1 MGWMFRFCARLPLY
15 TDGRWGLPWLLAL
28 LLAGWSP
35 AAAEPR
41 HGIAMHGEPLY
52 PSGFDHFAYVNP
64 GAPKGGD
71 MRFAAIGSFDSLNPF
86 VVQGTAA
93 LGLRE
98 WVFESLMARSYDEP
112 FSLYGLLADR
122 IETPADRSSV
132 TFHLNPRARFSDG
145 KPVTVDDVVFSLSV
159 LRDKGRPNYKTYYSK
174 VLRIEYPAPGSVRFV
189 LDNVQPDREMP
200 LILGLMPII
209 PRHIYEK
216 RKFELSSLLTAVGSG
231 PYMIETVE
239 PGKRIIYKR
248 RTGYWGKDLPVMR
261 GQANPDRIIY
271 EYFRDTNASFEAFKA
286 GLYDARPEDNPTRWT
301 TGYRFP
307 AVQRGDVRQMQFAT
321 ATPSGMRGFVFNT
334 RREIFSDRRVREA
347 LTLLFDFEWV
357 NRTLFRNVYKRTQ
370 SYFDSSELSSHSR
383 PADTREKQLL
393 APFPDAVPREMLEH
407 GYRAPVSDGS
417 GVNRA
422 NRARAIALLRAA
434 GYEIRDGI
442 VRHAKTGAPLQ
453 FEIMVATPD
462 YERLALVY
470 ASMARKTGVD
480 IRVRNVDSSQYQA
493 RIAAYDYDMIVNEWT
508 FSLSPGNEQSFYWG
522 SEAARSEGTR
532 NYMGVK
538 DPAID
543 AMIDAMLKATA
554 REDFVSAV
562 RALDRVLLSGH
573 YVIPLYH
580 QPVQWIAMWKRVGVP
595 EAVPLTG
602 YRAETW
608 WIQPQAK

>member
-1 MGWMFRFCARLPLY
+1 MGWILRFY
-15 TDGRWGLPWLLAL
+15 TIQPRYRDRPWRFLWVLAL
-28 LLAGWSP
+28 LMTGLSP
-35 AAAEPR
+35 VAAEPR

-52 PSGFDHFAYVNP
+52 PSGFDHFAYMNP
-64 GAPKGGD
+64 DAPKGGD

-86 VVQGTAA
+86 IVQGTAA

-112 FSLYGLLADR
+112 FSLYGLLAES
-122 IETPADRSSV
+122 IETPPDRSSI

-145 KPVTVDDVVFSLSV
+145 KPVTVDDVVFSLSI

-189 LDNVQPDREMP
+189 LDNTQPDREMP

-209 PRHIYEK
+209 PRHIYEQ
-216 RKFELSSLLTAVGSG
+216 RKFEGSSLQTPIGSG
-231 PYMIETVE
+231 PYVVEAAE
-239 PGKRIIYKR
+239 PGKRISYKR
-248 RTGYWGKDLPVMR
+248 QENYWGKDLPVMR

-334 RREIFSDRRVREA
+334 RRDIFSDQRVREA

-357 NRTLFRNVYKRTQ
+357 NRTLFRNSYKRTQ
-370 SYFDSSELSSHSR
+370 SYFDSSELSSHNR
-383 PADTREKQLL
+383 PADAREIQLL
-393 APFPDAVPREMLEH
+393 ARFPAAVSREVLEH
-407 GYRAPVSDGS
+407 GYQAPVSDGS
-417 GVNRA
+417 GQNRA
-422 NRARAIALLRAA
+422 NRARAISLLREA
-434 GYEIRDGI
+434 GYEVRDGN
-442 VRHAKTGAPLQ
+442 VRHAKTGTPLQ

-470 ASMARKTGVD
+470 ASMARRSGID
-480 IRVRNVDSSQYQA
+480 IRVRSVDSSQYQA

-532 NYMGVK
+532 NYMGVE

-543 AMIDAMLKATA
+543 AMIDALLKATT
-554 REDFVSAV
+554 REDFVSTV

-580 QPVQWIAMWKRVGVP
+580 QPVQWLAMWKQVGVP

-608 WIQPQAK
+608 WIKPQVK